1 MAEPNLVLGVQEMDD
16 DHARLE
22 ALLGTVHTTA
32 DGDLARLLD
41 AVAEETRTHFA
52 HEEALMK
59 AAQFP
64 VLFCHMAQHKM
75 ILDGIEAARN
85 SASAGDTARLRRYL
99 AETLPELIESHIG
112 SVDRVTAGFLK
123 GEIPAEAFTGMR
135 LPLSAAE

>member
-1 MAEPNLVLGVQEMDD
+1 MAEPHLVLGVAEMDD

-22 ALLGTVHTTA
+22 ALLAREATA
-32 DGDLARLLD
+32 ADADLPALLD

-52 HEEALMK
+52 HEEALMR

-75 ILDGIEAARN
+75 ILDGIEEAQQAG
-85 SASAGDTARLRRYL
+85 ASGNTAKLRAYL
-99 AETLPELIESHIG
+99 AKTLPEQLETHIA

-135 LPLSAAE
+135 LPLPAA